1 MVSLE
6 KTIMREWQ
14 NLQTVFR
21 SENARVQFQG
31 LQHAICMFRTGIF
44 VVRWNVFIFLVLLM
58 NPFIWFDVERYE
70 PSKKKCT
77 NNVKNE
83 EQVPKVK

>member
-1 MVSLE
+1 MD
-6 KTIMREWQ
+6 RE
-14 NLQTVFR
+14 
-21 SENARVQFQG
+21 FQG
-31 LQHAICMFRTGIF
+31 LQHAICMFRTETF
-44 VVRWNVFIFLVLLM
+44 VVRWNVFKFLVLLM